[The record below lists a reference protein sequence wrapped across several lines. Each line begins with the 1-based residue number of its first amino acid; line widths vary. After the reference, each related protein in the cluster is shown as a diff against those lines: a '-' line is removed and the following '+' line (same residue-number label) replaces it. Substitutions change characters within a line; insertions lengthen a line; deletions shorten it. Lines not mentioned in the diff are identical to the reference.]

1 MHGDADKILLGH
13 HLVFLGLFY
22 RTYEKRFQLFIQPD
36 VQNLVLL
43 DQWSFCDQ
51 LRDCGASE
59 ADIELVPS
67 LFFHRVI

>member
-36 VQNLVLL
+36 VQNLVFL
-43 DQWSFCDQ
+43 DQWRFRYQ
-51 LRDCGASE
+51 LSDCGASE
-59 ADIELVPS
+59 ANVELVPS
-67 LFFHRVI
+67 LFHRRMI